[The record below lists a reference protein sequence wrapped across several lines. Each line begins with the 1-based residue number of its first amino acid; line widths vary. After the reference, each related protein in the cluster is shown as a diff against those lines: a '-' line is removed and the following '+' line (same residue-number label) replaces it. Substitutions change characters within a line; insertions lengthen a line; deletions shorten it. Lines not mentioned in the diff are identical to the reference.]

1 MAKHY
6 PANTVLSPKDCV
18 DSVTPIYDGGPIQ
31 GEYSVAIIQWQGN
44 PCIGIRWNITERE
57 LNNPDKVSGKIVCVG
72 EPNSRGYATWFILPD
87 EFLRDILN
95 GGQISEKI
103 REYFNDTEL

>member
-6 PANTVLSPKDCV
+6 PANTVTSPKDCV
-18 DSVTPIYDGGPIQ
+18 DKVIPIYDGGAFK
-31 GEYSVAIIQWQGN
+31 GEYSVAILEWQGN

-57 LNNPDKVSGKIVCVG
+57 LNNPDKVSGKVVCVG

-87 EFLRDILN
+87 DFLRALLS
-95 GGQISEKI
+95 GGNIATRI
-103 REYFNDTEL
+103 REYLGETGE